1 MRVSKIGKLIVQ
13 NNSSIVSDKELN
25 ECVKLLPLE
34 YRKIKAK
41 LFIHK
46 DFKGYFYLCIK
57 TMRLLDL
64 IGTIAGKVLEKI
76 KRDVVTEA
84 FYKRGKNEIHIFEDK
99 IREFLL
105 FKKKAFAELDEW
117 QYVDESLWNKYENM
131 WVKYIIVYDLI
142 HELNHAIQ
150 FSKNMFTVT
159 FKDIL
164 KKWDDKKYEIDAV
177 RRSEGIYKKLDRDF
191 IKILKSEGIHVYH
204 KYEEEL
210 YIGFKYNITY
220 KSTS

>member
-1 MRVSKIGKLIVQ
+1 MRVSKVGKLIVQ
-13 NNSSIVSDKELN
+13 NYSNVISNEEIN
-25 ECVKLLPLE
+25 ECIKLLPLE

-46 DFKGYFYLCIK
+46 DFKGYFYFCIK
-57 TMRLLDL
+57 KIRLLDL
-64 IGTIAGKVLEKI
+64 IGTIERRVFEKI
-76 KRDVVTEA
+76 KKNTATQA
-84 FYKRGKNEIHIFEDK
+84 FYKRDKNEIHIFEDK
-99 IREFLL
+99 IRKFLL

-117 QYVDESLWNKYENM
+117 QYVTNDLWNKYENM
-131 WVKYIIVYDLI
+131 WIKYIIVYDLI

-150 FSKNMFTVT
+150 FNKNKFTVT

-177 RRSEGIYKKLDRDF
+177 RRSEAIYKKLDRGF
-191 IKILKSEGIHVYH
+191 IKTLKSEGIRVYH
-204 KYEEEL
+204 RYEDEV

-220 KSTS
+220 KSIR